1 MDCPES
7 AIADA
12 AAAAYHDKFKLQ
24 LEEART
30 KF

>member
-1 MDCPES
+1 MMDCPES
-7 AIADA
+7 AIAD

-24 LEEART
+24 LEEARA